1 MSLLLHNYW
10 SKIKEGDEK
19 SFELLFKGLFSE
31 LCNYA
36 FQYTADRFLSEE
48 VVQDVFVKIWQNR
61 ENITPITSIKVYII
75 QAVHNSCI
83 NSLIQKKNK
92 KNINNVFLSE
102 ESWASIQESTQ
113 INSFLLEKLEAE
125 DTERIIKQIILTLPA
140 GCSEIFTLSRFENR
154 SNQEIAEILNVSVS
168 TVRTQI
174 YRALEKISEGL
185 LKNS

>member
-19 SFELLFKGLFSE
+19 SFELLFKGLFFE

-36 FQYTADRFLSEE
+36 YQYTADRFLSEE
-48 VVQDVFVKIWQNR
+48 VVQDVFMKIWQNR
-61 ENITPITSIKVYII
+61 ENITPTKSIKGYII
-75 QAVHNSCI
+75 QSVHNACI
-83 NSLIQKKNK
+83 NNLIQKKNK
-92 KNINNVFLSE
+92 KHLNNVFLTE
-102 ESWASIQESTQ
+102 ESWEFIRESAQ

-125 DTERIIKQIILTLPA
+125 DTERIIRQIVLDLPA
-140 GCSEIFTLSRFENR
+140 SCSEIFKLSRFENR

-174 YRALEKISEGL
+174 YRALEKISQGL
-185 LKNS
+185 SKSI